1 MNKPDKSNK
10 PDQSHEEADAF
21 ERLSQS
27 PPPGLLREFLQ
38 FIVQEKKWWMI
49 PILLSLAIVGAL
61 VALSSSSVAPFIY
74 TLF

>member
-1 MNKPDKSNK
+1 MNKPDKSTK
-10 PDQSHEEADAF
+10 PDKSPEEADAF